1 MAARK
6 QYPRIEPAHGLLYE
20 PNSLQMSRPVD
31 QVDNLLEE
39 VSNYL
44 KNPFNP
50 RQEEAFRTSFTQR
63 LSLLW
68 GPPGT
73 GKTTVLAGIILGWI
87 EQSWRSGNPII
98 VGVGASNYNAID
110 NVLREV
116 ADLFQRLQK
125 HQGNPPGH
133 VRVVRLRSQSAKPPL
148 DGRIEDVARTTPA
161 ATSLASAIHER
172 ASCIVVGGTWQQL
185 GRVAQAVS
193 GNNTPVAGWFDLL
206 VLDEAS
212 QIPVAHAAAYFL
224 LMRED
229 GHLVLAGDHKQL
241 GPIYG
246 FEMRDSAQGL
256 FDCIFSYMQETHG
269 IDPVA
274 LDRNYRTNTEIS
286 GWPRERFYSE
296 GYEAFFPERRLTIVV
311 PPATG
316 RPPAYWPANLPW
328 TDVFLRLLDP
338 ELPVV
343 VVSYGV
349 HTSTLSN
356 PFEAQMV
363 TALALLYR
371 RILGPSGQGPGD
383 HEFWTEHLGIV
394 TPHRAQMSTIRNLL
408 VDAAGMPMDPPPFVD
423 TVDRFQGQERDLMIA
438 SYVVADRDFVA
449 AEEAF
454 ILNPRRFNVTL
465 TRARSKFIMFV
476 SDAVLQHLPADADVA
491 RDAAHL
497 QLFAENYCTS
507 VMEEVTLPYLESEK
521 IREMTCRLRGM
532 RDLK

>member
-1 MAARK
+1 MARHLG
-6 QYPRIEPAHGLLYE
+6 YPRVEPAHGFLYE
-20 PNSLQMSRPVD
+20 PNCMQVSRISD
-31 QVDNLLEE
+31 QVDELLAKFSE
-39 VSNYL
+39 YL

-50 RQEEAFRTSFTQR
+50 RQEEAFRSSFTER
-63 LSLLW
+63 ISLLW

-87 EQSWRSGNPII
+87 EQSWRSDHPIVI
-98 VGVGASNYNAID
+98 GVGASNYNAID

-116 ADLFQRLQK
+116 ADLLQRRQECL
-125 HQGNPPGH
+125 GNSH
-133 VRVVRLRSQSAKPPL
+133 SIVRVVRLRSQSAKPPL
-148 DGRIEDVARTTPA
+148 DKRIEDVARTAPVA
-161 ATSLASAIHER
+161 IALADAMRQHGG
-172 ASCIVVGGTWQQL
+172 CVVVGGTWQQL
-185 GRVAQAVS
+185 GRVAEMVS
-193 GNNTPVAGWFDLL
+193 DDGTPVARWFDLL

-212 QIPVAHAAAYFL
+212 QVPVAHAAAYFL
-224 LMRED
+224 LLRED

-246 FEMRDSAQGL
+246 FEMRDSVRGL

-269 IDPVA
+269 KDPVA

-286 GWPRERFYSE
+286 GWPKERFYSE
-296 GYEAFFPERRLTIVV
+296 GYEAFFPERRLAITV

-316 RPPAYWPANLPW
+316 QPPANWPASLPW
-328 TDVFLRLLDP
+328 TDDFLRLLDP
-338 ELPVV
+338 ELPVA
-343 VVSYGV
+343 VVSYGT

-363 TALALLYR
+363 ASLALLYW
-371 RILGPSGQGPGD
+371 RILGSDEQGIGD
-383 HEFWTEHLGIV
+383 KEFWSEYLGIV

-476 SDAVLQHLPADADVA
+476 SEAILQHLPADADVA

-497 QLFAENYCTS
+497 QLFAENYCTTIN
-507 VMEEVTLPYLESEK
+507 EEITLPFFERGTLSS
-521 IREMTCRLRGM
+521 IRCRLRGR
-532 RDLK
+532 RDVP

>member
-1 MAARK
+1 MLRT
-6 QYPRIEPAHGLLYE
+6 PH
-20 PNSLQMSRPVD
+20 
-31 QVDNLLEE
+31 QVDDLLVR

-44 KNPFNP
+44 KNAFNP

-73 GKTTVLAGIILGWI
+73 GKTTVLAGVILGWI
-87 EQSWRSGNPII
+87 EQSWRSNHPII

-116 ADLFQRLQK
+116 ADLLQRRQDR
-125 HQGNPPGH
+125 QGNPPGN
-133 VRVVRLRSQSAKPPL
+133 VRVVRLRSQSAKPPI
-148 DGRIEDVARTTPA
+148 DDRIEDVARTTPA
-161 ATSLASAIHER
+161 ATVFVNAIQER

-185 GRVAQAVS
+185 GRVAEAAS
-193 GNNTPVAGWFDLL
+193 GINTPVARWFDLL

-212 QIPVAHAAAYFL
+212 QVPVAHAAAYFL

-246 FEMRDSAQGL
+246 FEMRDSAEGL
-256 FDCIFSYMQETHG
+256 FDCIFSYMRETHG
-269 IDPVA
+269 QDPVA

-286 GWPRERFYSE
+286 GWPKERFYSE
-296 GYEAFFPERRLTIVV
+296 GYEAFFPERRLAIVIPQATGE
-311 PPATG
+311 PPAD
-316 RPPAYWPANLPW
+316 WPTSLPW
-328 TDVFLRLLDP
+328 TDVFLHLLDP

-343 VVSYGV
+343 VVSYGI

-356 PFEAQMV
+356 LFEAQMV
-363 TALALLYR
+363 ASLALLYR
-371 RILGPSGQGPGD
+371 RILGPAEQGPGYQ
-383 HEFWTEHLGIV
+383 EFWSERLGIV

-408 VDAAGMPMDPPPFVD
+408 VDAAGMPMEPPPFVD

-507 VMEEVTLPYLESEK
+507 TREEVALPYFEVGRIK
-521 IREMTCRLRGM
+521 EMACRLRG
-532 RDLK
+532 RRNVP

>member
-1 MAARK
+1 
-6 QYPRIEPAHGLLYE
+6 
-20 PNSLQMSRPVD
+20 
-31 QVDNLLEE
+31 
-39 VSNYL
+39 
-44 KNPFNP
+44 
-50 RQEEAFRTSFTQR
+50 
-63 LSLLW
+63 
-68 GPPGT
+68 
-73 GKTTVLAGIILGWI
+73 
-87 EQSWRSGNPII
+87 
-98 VGVGASNYNAID
+98 
-110 NVLREV
+110 
-116 ADLFQRLQK
+116 
-125 HQGNPPGH
+125 
-133 VRVVRLRSQSAKPPL
+133 
-148 DGRIEDVARTTPA
+148 
-161 ATSLASAIHER
+161 
-172 ASCIVVGGTWQQL
+172 
-185 GRVAQAVS
+185 
-193 GNNTPVAGWFDLL
+193 
-206 VLDEAS
+206 
-212 QIPVAHAAAYFL
+212 
-224 LMRED
+224 
-229 GHLVLAGDHKQL
+229 
-241 GPIYG
+241 
-246 FEMRDSAQGL
+246 
-256 FDCIFSYMQETHG
+256 
-269 IDPVA
+269 
-274 LDRNYRTNTEIS
+274 
-286 GWPRERFYSE
+286 
-296 GYEAFFPERRLTIVV
+296 
-311 PPATG
+311 
-316 RPPAYWPANLPW
+316 
-328 TDVFLRLLDP
+328 
-338 ELPVV
+338 